1 MSPVTADQTVT
12 FDLHPTLANDSFLV
26 ARVTGVQVR
35 LMNDSRY
42 FWLLVVPETS
52 ATELHELDPNLANH
66 MWRMVTALGAELKTH
81 ADAVKINTAAIGNMV
96 SQLHIHIV
104 ARHRD
109 DPDWPKPIWGASP
122 PTPLSS
128 PAKTARLAAVQSWL
142 GNS

>member
-1 MSPVTADQTVT
+1 MSPVTAYQTVT
-12 FDLHPTLANDSFLV
+12 FDLHPTLAKDSFLV

-35 LMNDSRY
+35 LKNDSRY

-52 ATELHELDPNLANH
+52 ATELHELDPKLADH
-66 MWRMVTALGAELKTH
+66 MWRVVTALGAQLKTH
-81 ADAVKINTAAIGNMV
+81 TGRQDQYCRDRKLV

-128 PAKTARLAAVQSWL
+128 PAKTARLATVQSWL
-142 GNS
+142 GN